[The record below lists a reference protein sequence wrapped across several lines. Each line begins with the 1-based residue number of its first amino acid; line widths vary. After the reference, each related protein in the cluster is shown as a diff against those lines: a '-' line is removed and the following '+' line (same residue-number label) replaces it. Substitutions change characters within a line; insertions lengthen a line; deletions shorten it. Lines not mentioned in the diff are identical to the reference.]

1 MVRMK
6 TIFALLALS
15 IARTIAAD
23 IEPIEQDAAGKIARK
38 ILAEYGSPADAPF
51 PGELDTQ
58 KVAGIKGGEAGLI
71 VIPDKKLTA
80 ELLSAVTEK
89 PTPIGQLWMHK
100 VVPSINGTAAAASKL
115 RTVKIGGDEGS
126 KSVEVYYLTVSK
138 NTTGALELALTA
150 VEKEPLVKVALVKT
164 DAASSSAPMAV
175 NAHKEGENSGI
186 LVLSVFGSYKADIQ
200 ITKATE

>member
-15 IARTIAAD
+15 IATTIAAD

-51 PGELDTQ
+51 PGEPDAQ
-58 KVAGIKGGEAGLI
+58 KVAGVKGGEAGLI
-71 VIPDKKLTA
+71 VIPDKKLAA
-80 ELLSAVTEK
+80 ELLSAATEK
-89 PTPIGQLWMHK
+89 PTPIGQLWMYK

-115 RTVKIGGDEGS
+115 RTVKIGGDEGD
-126 KSVEVYYLTVSK
+126 KSLQVYYLTVSK

-150 VEKEPLVKVALVKT
+150 VDKEPLVKVPLVKT
-164 DAASSSAPMAV
+164 DAAFSSAPMAV
-175 NAHKEGENSGI
+175 NAHKEGENSGV